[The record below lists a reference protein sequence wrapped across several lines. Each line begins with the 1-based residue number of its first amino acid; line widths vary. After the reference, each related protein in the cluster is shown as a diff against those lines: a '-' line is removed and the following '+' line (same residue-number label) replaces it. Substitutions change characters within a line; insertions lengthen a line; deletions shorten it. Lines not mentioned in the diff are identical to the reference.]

1 MVESSPL
8 FSLAGKTALITGGG
22 RGLGKAMAL
31 HLARCGANVWISGRN
46 ADTLEAVRSEA
57 LSNGLILHPL
67 VMDVSNLNTIRE
79 AFSRIASE
87 SQTLDVLVNNAGDET
102 LRACDDVD
110 EALWDRLLDTNLKG
124 PFFVAQQAARLMPD
138 GGSIINLASLTSAAG
153 VAKAVPYS
161 ASKSGILGLTR
172 SLAVEWAPRGIRVNA
187 LAPGYFHTDMTDT
200 FFRNDAWREKML
212 SGIPLA
218 RFGLPDDLA
227 GPLQFLCS
235 TASAYITGQVLY
247 VDGGTLAAL

>member
-46 ADTLEAVRSEA
+46 ADTLEAARSEA
-57 LSNGLILHPL
+57 LSNGLTLYPL
-67 VMDVSNLNTIRE
+67 VMDVSNLDTIRE
-79 AFSRIASE
+79 AFFPIAYESR
-87 SQTLDVLVNNAGDET
+87 TLDILVNNAGDET
-102 LRACDDVD
+102 LCACDEVD

-212 SGIPLA
+212 SSIPLA

>member
-1 MVESSPL
+1 M
-8 FSLAGKTALITGGG
+8 AGKTALITGGG

>member
-1 MVESSPL
+1 MVEIAPL

-46 ADTLEAVRSEA
+46 ADTLETARSEA
-57 LSNGLILHPL
+57 LSNGPTLHPL
-67 VMDVSNLNTIRE
+67 VMDVSNLDTIRE
-79 AFSRIASE
+79 AFSRIARE
-87 SQTLDVLVNNAGDET
+87 SRTLDILVNNAGDET

-200 FFRNDAWREKML
+200 FFRDDAWREKML
-212 SGIPLA
+212 SSIPLA
-218 RFGLPDDLA
+218 RFGLPDDLV

-235 TASAYITGQVLY
+235 TASDYITGQVLY

>member
-1 MVESSPL
+1 MVEIAPL

-31 HLARCGANVWISGRN
+31 HLARCGANAWISGRN
-46 ADTLEAVRSEA
+46 ADTLEAARSEA
-57 LSNGLILHPL
+57 LSNGLTLHPL
-67 VMDVSNLNTIRE
+67 VMDVSNLDTIRE
-79 AFSRIASE
+79 AFFRIARE
-87 SQTLDVLVNNAGDET
+87 SRTLDILVNNAGDET

-187 LAPGYFHTDMTDT
+187 LAPGYFRTDMTDT
-200 FFRNDAWREKML
+200 FFRNDEWREKML

>member
-212 SGIPLA
+212 SSIPLA

-227 GPLQFLCS
+227 GPLQFLCAP
-235 TASAYITGQVLY
+235 ASAYITGQVLY

>member
-46 ADTLEAVRSEA
+46 ADTLEAARSKA
-57 LSNGLILHPL
+57 LSDGLTVHPL
-67 VMDVSNLNTIRE
+67 VMDVSNLDTIRE
-79 AFSRIASE
+79 AFSRIAHKSR
-87 SQTLDVLVNNAGDET
+87 TLDILVNNAGDET
-102 LRACDDVD
+102 LCACDEVD

-138 GGSIINLASLTSAAG
+138 GGNIINLASLTSAAG

-172 SLAVEWAPRGIRVNA
+172 SLAVEWASRGIRVNA

-212 SGIPLA
+212 AGIPLA

>member
-1 MVESSPL
+1 MVEVAPL

-46 ADTLEAVRSEA
+46 ADTLDAARSEA
-57 LSNGLILHPL
+57 LSDGLTLHPL
-67 VMDVSNLNTIRE
+67 VIDVSKLGTIRE
-79 AFSRIASE
+79 AFFRVARESR
-87 SQTLDVLVNNAGDET
+87 TLDILVNNAGDET

>member
-1 MVESSPL
+1 MVEIAPL

-31 HLARCGANVWISGRN
+31 HLARCGANAWISGRN
-46 ADTLEAVRSEA
+46 ADTLEAARSEA
-57 LSNGLILHPL
+57 LSNGLTLHPL
-67 VMDVSNLNTIRE
+67 VMDVSNLDTIRE
-79 AFSRIASE
+79 AFFRIARE
-87 SQTLDVLVNNAGDET
+87 SRTLDILVNNAGDET

-172 SLAVEWAPRGIRVNA
+172 SFAVEWAPRGIRVNA

>member
-8 FSLAGKTALITGGG
+8 FSLAGKTSFITGGG

-46 ADTLEAVRSEA
+46 ADTLEAARSEA
-57 LSNGLILHPL
+57 LSNGLTLHPL
-67 VMDVSNLNTIRE
+67 VMDVSKLDTIRE
-79 AFSRIASE
+79 AFSRIAHE
-87 SQTLDVLVNNAGDET
+87 SQTLDILVNNAGDET

-212 SGIPLA
+212 SSIPLA

>member
-1 MVESSPL
+1 MVEIAPL

-46 ADTLEAVRSEA
+46 ADTLETARSEA
-57 LSNGLILHPL
+57 LSNGPTLHPL
-67 VMDVSNLNTIRE
+67 VMDVSNLDTIRE
-79 AFSRIASE
+79 AFSRIARE
-87 SQTLDVLVNNAGDET
+87 SRTLDILVNNAGAET

-187 LAPGYFHTDMTDT
+187 LGPGYFHTDMTDT
-200 FFRNDAWREKML
+200 FFRDDAWREKML
-212 SGIPLA
+212 SSIPLA
-218 RFGLPDDLA
+218 RFGLPDDLV

-235 TASAYITGQVLY
+235 TASDYITGQVLY

>member
-1 MVESSPL
+1 MVEISPL

-46 ADTLEAVRSEA
+46 ADTLETACSEA
-57 LSNGLILHPL
+57 ISNGLNLHPL
-67 VMDVSNLNTIRE
+67 VMDVSKLDTIRE

-124 PFFVAQQAARLMPD
+124 PFFVAQQAARLMPN

>member
-46 ADTLEAVRSEA
+46 ADTLEAARSEA

-67 VMDVSNLNTIRE
+67 VMDVSNLDTIRE

-212 SGIPLA
+212 SSIPLA

>member
-212 SGIPLA
+212 SSIPLA

>member
-1 MVESSPL
+1 MVDISPL

-22 RGLGKAMAL
+22 RGLGKAMAF

-46 ADTLEAVRSEA
+46 ADTLEAARSKA
-57 LSNGLILHPL
+57 LSDGLTVHPL
-67 VMDVSNLNTIRE
+67 VMDVSNLDTIRE
-79 AFSRIASE
+79 AFSRIAHKSR
-87 SQTLDVLVNNAGDET
+87 TLDILVNNAGDET

>member
-1 MVESSPL
+1 
-8 FSLAGKTALITGGG
+8 
-22 RGLGKAMAL
+22 MAL

>member
-235 TASAYITGQVLY
+235 TASAYVTGQVLY

>member
-1 MVESSPL
+1 MVEIAPL

-46 ADTLEAVRSEA
+46 ADTLETARSEA
-57 LSNGLILHPL
+57 LSNGPTLHPL
-67 VMDVSNLNTIRE
+67 VMDVSNLDTIRE
-79 AFSRIASE
+79 AFSRIARE
-87 SQTLDVLVNNAGDET
+87 SRTLDILVNNAGDET

-200 FFRNDAWREKML
+200 FFRDDAWREKML
-212 SGIPLA
+212 SSIPLA
-218 RFGLPDDLA
+218 RFGLPDDLV

>member
-1 MVESSPL
+1 MVEVAPL

-31 HLARCGANVWISGRN
+31 HLARCDANVWISGRN
-46 ADTLEAVRSEA
+46 ADTLDAARSEA
-57 LSNGLILHPL
+57 LSDGLTLHPL
-67 VMDVSNLNTIRE
+67 VIDVSKLGTIRE
-79 AFSRIASE
+79 AFFRVARE
-87 SQTLDVLVNNAGDET
+87 TRTLDILVNNAGDET

-110 EALWDRLLDTNLKG
+110 EALWDRLLNTNLKG

-247 VDGGTLAAL
+247 VDGGTLAGL

>member
-1 MVESSPL
+1 MVDMPSL
-8 FSLAGKTALITGGG
+8 FSLTGKTALITGGG
-22 RGLGKAMAL
+22 RGLGKAMAF
-31 HLARCGANVWISGRN
+31 HLARCGAKVWITGRN
-46 ADTLEAVRSEA
+46 AATLEATRSEA
-57 LSNGLILHPL
+57 AASGMTLHPF
-67 VMDVSNLNTIRE
+67 VMDVSSLTSIRE
-79 AFSRIASE
+79 AFSHIADKSG
-87 SQTLDVLVNNAGDET
+87 SLDILINNAGDET

-124 PFFVAQQAARLMPD
+124 PFFVAQHAARLMRS
-138 GGSIINLASLTSAAG
+138 GGAIVNMASLTSAAG

-187 LAPGYFHTDMTDT
+187 LAPGYFHTDMTDM
-200 FFRNDAWREKML
+200 FFQDGAWREKML
-212 SGIPLA
+212 SNIPLG

>member
-46 ADTLEAVRSEA
+46 ADTLEAARYEA
-57 LSNGLILHPL
+57 FSDGLTLHPL
-67 VMDVSNLNTIRE
+67 VMDVSNLDTIRE
-79 AFSRIASE
+79 AFSRIARE
-87 SQTLDVLVNNAGDET
+87 SQTLDILVNNAGDET
-102 LRACDDVD
+102 LCACDEVN
-110 EALWDRLLDTNLKG
+110 ESLWDRLLDTNLKG

-212 SGIPLA
+212 SSIPLA

>member
-1 MVESSPL
+1 MVEISPL

-46 ADTLEAVRSEA
+46 ANTLEAACSEA
-57 LSNGLILHPL
+57 LSDGLTLHPL
-67 VMDVSNLNTIRE
+67 VMDVSNLDTIRE
-79 AFSRIASE
+79 AFSQIARASR
-87 SQTLDVLVNNAGDET
+87 TVDILVNNAGDET

-187 LAPGYFHTDMTDT
+187 LAPGYFHTDMTNV

-212 SGIPLA
+212 SSIPLA

-235 TASAYITGQVLY
+235 AASAYITGQVLY

>member
-8 FSLAGKTALITGGG
+8 FSLAGKTSFITGGG

-46 ADTLEAVRSEA
+46 ADTLEAARSEA

-67 VMDVSNLNTIRE
+67 VMDVSNLDTIRE

-212 SGIPLA
+212 SSIPLA

>member
-1 MVESSPL
+1 MVEISTL

-31 HLARCGANVWISGRN
+31 HLARCGADVWISGRN
-46 ADTLEAVRSEA
+46 ADTLETACSEA
-57 LSNGLILHPL
+57 ISNGLNLHPL
-67 VMDVSNLNTIRE
+67 VMDVSKLDTIRT

-87 SQTLDVLVNNAGDET
+87 TRTLDILVNNAGDET

-110 EALWDRLLDTNLKG
+110 EALWNRLLDTNLKG

-172 SLAVEWAPRGIRVNA
+172 SLAVEWAPRGIRINA

-212 SGIPLA
+212 AGIPLA

>member
-1 MVESSPL
+1 MVEVAPL

-46 ADTLEAVRSEA
+46 ADTLDAARSEA
-57 LSNGLILHPL
+57 LSDGLTLHPL
-67 VMDVSNLNTIRE
+67 VIDVSKLGTIRE
-79 AFSRIASE
+79 AFFRVARE
-87 SQTLDVLVNNAGDET
+87 TRTLDILVNNAGDET

-110 EALWDRLLDTNLKG
+110 EALWDRLLNTNLKG